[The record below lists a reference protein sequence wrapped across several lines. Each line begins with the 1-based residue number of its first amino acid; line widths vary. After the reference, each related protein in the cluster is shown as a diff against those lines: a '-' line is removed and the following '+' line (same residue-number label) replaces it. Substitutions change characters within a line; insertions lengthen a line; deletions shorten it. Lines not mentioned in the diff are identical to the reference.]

1 MFTEIKYG
9 KCSIPYIDRIKIVGC
24 SCMIPIKALG
34 IIWNHGCFFPFQPR
48 LRSMFVASLPIIQL
62 IALFAHL
69 KGENASKQKHY
80 LPRLSQWWN
89 EKFAVVQSLV
99 KLNPQ
104 TNLFC
109 LEENV
114 LISFKAG
121 YNQYNHLYPLIYPK
135 VQNTT
140 ISLDFLCKS
149 YKPFFQD
156 LWLVSEIPQKYCAQA
171 KEEAWSTHLQL
182 TF

>member
-1 MFTEIKYG
+1 M
-9 KCSIPYIDRIKIVGC
+9 IPYINRIKTVGC
-24 SCMIPIKALG
+24 SSMIQIKALG
-34 IIWNHGCFFPFQPR
+34 ILWNHGCFFPKNSLDWGQFLLPVF
-48 LRSMFVASLPIIQL
+48 RSSRWLP
-62 IALFAHL
+62 LFAHL
-69 KGENASKQKHY
+69 KGV
-80 LPRLSQWWN
+80 SQWWN

-99 KLNPQ
+99 KLHPQ
-104 TNLFC
+104 TNLFG

-121 YNQYNHLYPLIYPK
+121 YNQYNRLYPLIYPK

-140 ISLDFLCKS
+140 ISLEFLCKS
-149 YKPFFQD
+149 YRPFFQD
-156 LWLVSEIPQKYCAQA
+156 LWLVSEIPQKYCVQA